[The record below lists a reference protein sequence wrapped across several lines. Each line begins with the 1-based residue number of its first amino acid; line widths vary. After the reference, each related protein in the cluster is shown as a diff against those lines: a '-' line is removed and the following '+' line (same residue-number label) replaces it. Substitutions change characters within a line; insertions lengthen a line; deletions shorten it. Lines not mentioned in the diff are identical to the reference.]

1 MFLVLDVSEQ
11 ETNSFVITRQTELE
25 EIAALLD
32 QLHRAERLG
41 QGVGTLEPILQSVHI
56 VYQVR
61 ESHGARPLL
70 EDQIAAETLLFHL
83 VEGDLANLA

>member
-1 MFLVLDVSEQ
+1 VFLVLDVSEQ
-11 ETNSFVITRQTELE
+11 ETNSFVISRQTELE

-70 EDQIAAETLLFHL
+70 EDQITAETLLFHL